1 MSLTPQGYIAE
12 KIMSLSGL
20 IVTVLIAFISLFV
33 LFNFNNI
40 ANRFGF
46 ESKES
51 LKTKLN
57 KSQVDLN
64 NTIDINKELA
74 ETNDRLA
81 KENNSLAESCERF
94 VKEETVK
101 ADKVKA
107 TTVKYNKLR
116 DNVKKKY
123 TKQAT
128 DSSERI
134 VTHEEEF
141 RTEVSRVNIS
151 QLHASYA
158 DLFQQT

>member
-1 MSLTPQGYIAE
+1 MATTPQGYIAE

-20 IVTVLIAFISLFV
+20 IVTILIAFISLFV

-57 KSQVDLN
+57 KSQTDLN
-64 NTIDINKELA
+64 KTIEINKELA
-74 ETNDRLA
+74 ETNDRLV
-81 KENNSLAESCERF
+81 KENDSLAESCERF
-94 VKEETVK
+94 VKEEGIK
-101 ADKVKA
+101 SEKVKA
-107 TTVKYNKLR
+107 NTEKFNKLR
-116 DNVKKKY
+116 SDVQKKY
-123 TKQAT
+123 TKPAS
-128 DSSERI
+128 DSSKRV

-141 RTEVSRVNIS
+141 RTEISRINIS

>member
-51 LKTKLN
+51 LRTKLN
-57 KSQVDLN
+57 KSQTDLN
-64 NTIDINKELA
+64 TTVNINKELA
-74 ETNDRLA
+74 EANELLA

-107 TTVKYNKLR
+107 TTVKHNKLR
-116 DNVKKKY
+116 EDIKKKY
-123 TKQAT
+123 TKPAT
-128 DSSERI
+128 DSSDRVI
-134 VTHEEEF
+134 THEEEF
-141 RTEVSRVNIS
+141 RTEISRVNIS
-151 QLHASYA
+151 QLHASYS